1 MSKIIFDLDDT
12 LYVSDELR
20 SNREKVI
27 LDFLGD
33 KVGEYFELKKEN
45 STMKSL
51 EILGISNLEFF
62 ELMGNV
68 TINLNQDLKLISL
81 LEKLKDDYKLVVLSN
96 SSKFCIKETLVQ
108 LGIFNLIDSYY
119 SAQDFGKIKPCEE
132 CFFMVDQGDICV
144 GNNFKKDL
152 EIPKQKGAI
161 TIFVGG
167 FHKDADKSI
176 KNIYELKNILK
187 GGKESE

>member
-20 SNREKVI
+20 NNREKVI

-33 KVGEYFELKKEN
+33 RAGEYFELKKEN

-62 ELMGNV
+62 KLMSNV
-68 TINLNQDLKLISL
+68 TINLN
-81 LEKLKDDYKLVVLSN
+81 N
-96 SSKFCIKETLVQ
+96 SSKFCVKETLVQ
-108 LGIFNLIDSYY
+108 LGIFDLIDSYY

-132 CFFMVDQGDICV
+132 CFFMVDKGDICV

-176 KNIYELKNILK
+176 KNIYELNNFLK
-187 GGKESE
+187 GGYE

>member
-20 SNREKVI
+20 NNREKVI

-33 KVGEYFELKKEN
+33 RAGEYFELKE
-45 STMKSL
+45 
-51 EILGISNLEFF
+51 
-62 ELMGNV
+62 
-68 TINLNQDLKLISL
+68 
-81 LEKLKDDYKLVVLSN
+81 DYKLVILSN
-96 SSKFCIKETLVQ
+96 SSKFCVKETLVQ
-108 LGIFNLIDSYY
+108 LGIFDLIDSYY

-132 CFFMVDQGDICV
+132 CFFMVDKGDICV

-176 KNIYELKNILK
+176 KNIYELNNFLK
-187 GGKESE
+187 GGYE

>member
-20 SNREKVI
+20 NNREKVI
-27 LDFLGD
+27 LDYLGD
-33 KVGEYFELKKEN
+33 RAGEYFELKKEN

-51 EILGISNLEFF
+51 EILGISSLEFF
-62 ELMGNV
+62 KLMSNV

-81 LEKLKDDYKLVVLSN
+81 LEKLKEDYKLVILSN
-96 SSKFCIKETLVQ
+96 SSKF
-108 LGIFNLIDSYY
+108 
-119 SAQDFGKIKPCEE
+119 
-132 CFFMVDQGDICV
+132 CV

-167 FHKDADKSI
+167 FHKDADKST
-176 KNIYELKNILK
+176 KNIYELNNFLK
-187 GGKESE
+187 GGYE

>member
-51 EILGISNLEFF
+51 EILGIS
-62 ELMGNV
+62 
-68 TINLNQDLKLISL
+68 
-81 LEKLKDDYKLVVLSN
+81 LSN

-132 CFFMVDQGDICV
+132 CFFMVDKGDICV

-187 GGKESE
+187 GGYDKNEY

>member
-20 SNREKVI
+20 NNREKVI
-27 LDFLGD
+27 L
-33 KVGEYFELKKEN
+33 
-45 STMKSL
+45 
-51 EILGISNLEFF
+51 
-62 ELMGNV
+62 
-68 TINLNQDLKLISL
+68 
-81 LEKLKDDYKLVVLSN
+81 
-96 SSKFCIKETLVQ
+96 VQ
-108 LGIFNLIDSYY
+108 LGIFDLIDSYY

-132 CFFMVDQGDICV
+132 CFFMVDKGDICV

-176 KNIYELKNILK
+176 KNIYELNNFLK
-187 GGKESE
+187 GGYE

>member
-20 SNREKVI
+20 NNREKVI
-27 LDFLGD
+27 LDFLG
-33 KVGEYFELKKEN
+33 
-45 STMKSL
+45 
-51 EILGISNLEFF
+51 ISNLEFF
-62 ELMGNV
+62 KLMSNV

-81 LEKLKDDYKLVVLSN
+81 LEKLKEDYKLVILSN
-96 SSKFCIKETLVQ
+96 SSKFCVKETLVQ
-108 LGIFNLIDSYY
+108 LGIFDLIDSYY

-132 CFFMVDQGDICV
+132 CFFMVDKGDICV

-152 EIPKQKGAI
+152 EIPKQKGSI

-176 KNIYELKNILK
+176 KNIYELNNFLK
-187 GGKESE
+187 GGYE

>member
-20 SNREKVI
+20 NNREKVI

-33 KVGEYFELKKEN
+33 RAGEYFELKKEN

-51 EILGISNLEFF
+51 VI
-62 ELMGNV
+62 
-68 TINLNQDLKLISL
+68 
-81 LEKLKDDYKLVVLSN
+81 LSN
-96 SSKFCIKETLVQ
+96 SSKFCVKETLVQ
-108 LGIFNLIDSYY
+108 LGIFDLIDSYY

-132 CFFMVDQGDICV
+132 CFFMVDKGDICV

-176 KNIYELKNILK
+176 KNIYELNNFLK
-187 GGKESE
+187 GGYE

>member
-119 SAQDFGKIKPCEE
+119 SAQD
-132 CFFMVDQGDICV
+132 
-144 GNNFKKDL
+144 L

-187 GGKESE
+187 GGKE